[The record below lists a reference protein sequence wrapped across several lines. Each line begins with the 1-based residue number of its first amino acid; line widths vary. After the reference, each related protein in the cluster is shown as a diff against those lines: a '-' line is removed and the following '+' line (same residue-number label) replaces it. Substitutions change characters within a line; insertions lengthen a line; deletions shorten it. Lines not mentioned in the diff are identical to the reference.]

1 MRPLHVH
8 RRGQAICRGGRRRNV
23 NSTSSAGIPSSHSR
37 WINAPDG
44 NTRLAA
50 WRYASQDRWA
60 KTFSLPFSI
69 ILLLPAPA
77 RAQTIE
83 EKAQL
88 CAACHG
94 ENGIP
99 QDKATPVIWGQYQGY
114 LYLDLRD
121 YKSGARK
128 NDIMSPLAQTLE
140 RDDMMA
146 LALYFS
152 QKRWPDLQQP
162 SAPPD
167 VAARAIRANASVG
180 CTGCHQGQYQGEGTQ
195 PRLAGQSQ
203 EYLRQTMI
211 DFRTRA
217 RGNNPGMTDLMLAT
231 SEDDIAALAQYMAG
245 LQYLPGQ

>member
-1 MRPLHVH
+1 MIPSTKLPAGAPRTAPVV
-8 RRGQAICRGGRRRNV
+8 RRRR
-23 NSTSSAGIPSSHSR
+23 SARTTLRRSWAI
-37 WINAPDG
+37 IAV
-44 NTRLAA
+44 LATT
-50 WRYASQDRWA
+50 W
-60 KTFSLPFSI
+60 
-69 ILLLPAPA
+69 LPAPA

-152 QKRWPDLQQP
+152 QKRWPDLQEP
-162 SAPPD
+162 SAPPN

>member
-1 MRPLHVH
+1 MRRSNPRTTIGVKQTGPLGPVFFIAVL
-8 RRGQAICRGGRRRNV
+8 G
-23 NSTSSAGIPSSHSR
+23 T
-37 WINAPDG
+37 
-44 NTRLAA
+44 
-50 WRYASQDRWA
+50 
-60 KTFSLPFSI
+60 
-69 ILLLPAPA
+69 LLLPAPSP
-77 RAQTIE
+77 AQTIE
-83 EKAQL
+83 EKAQM

-99 QDKATPVIWGQYQGY
+99 QEKTTPVIWGQYQGY
-114 LYLDLRD
+114 LYLELRD

-128 NDIMSPLAQTLE
+128 HDIMSPLAETLS
-140 RDDMMA
+140 RDDLMA

-162 SAPPD
+162 SAPAD
-167 VAARAIRANASVG
+167 VAARAIRANGSVG

-195 PRLAGQSQ
+195 PRVAGQYQ
-203 EYLRQTMI
+203 EYLHQTML

-231 SEDDIAALAQYMAG
+231 SEPDIAALAQYMAG

>member
-1 MRPLHVH
+1 MQRQSSDLSCNGDMIPSTKLPAGAPRTAPVV
-8 RRGQAICRGGRRRNV
+8 RGRR
-23 NSTSSAGIPSSHSR
+23 SARTALRRSWAI
-37 WINAPDG
+37 IAV
-44 NTRLAA
+44 LATT
-50 WRYASQDRWA
+50 W
-60 KTFSLPFSI
+60 
-69 ILLLPAPA
+69 LPAPA
-77 RAQTIE
+77 HAQTIE

-211 DFRTRA
+211 EFRTRA

>member
-1 MRPLHVH
+1 MIPSTKLPAGAPRPAPVV
-8 RRGQAICRGGRRRNV
+8 RGRR
-23 NSTSSAGIPSSHSR
+23 SARTALRRSWAI
-37 WINAPDG
+37 IAV
-44 NTRLAA
+44 LATT
-50 WRYASQDRWA
+50 W
-60 KTFSLPFSI
+60 
-69 ILLLPAPA
+69 LPAPA

-211 DFRTRA
+211 EFRTRA

>member
-1 MRPLHVH
+1 MIPSTKLPAGTPRTAPVV
-8 RRGQAICRGGRRRNV
+8 RGRR
-23 NSTSSAGIPSSHSR
+23 SARTALPRSGAI
-37 WINAPDG
+37 IAV
-44 NTRLAA
+44 LATT
-50 WRYASQDRWA
+50 W
-60 KTFSLPFSI
+60 
-69 ILLLPAPA
+69 LPAPA

-231 SEDDIAALAQYMAG
+231 SEDAIAALAQYMAG

>member
-1 MRPLHVH
+1 MRLSNDRKAIGNVQTGPLGPVFFI
-8 RRGQAICRGGRRRNV
+8 AILG
-23 NSTSSAGIPSSHSR
+23 
-37 WINAPDG
+37 
-44 NTRLAA
+44 
-50 WRYASQDRWA
+50 
-60 KTFSLPFSI
+60 
-69 ILLLPAPA
+69 ILLLPAPSP
-77 RAQTIE
+77 AQAIE

-99 QDKATPVIWGQYQGY
+99 QEKTTPVIWGQYQGY
-114 LYLDLRD
+114 LYLELRD

-128 NDIMSPLAQTLE
+128 NDIMSPLAETLS

-162 SAPPD
+162 PAPPD
-167 VAARAIRANASVG
+167 VAARAVRANGSVG

-195 PRLAGQSQ
+195 PRVAGQYR
-203 EYLRQTMI
+203 EYLQQTML

-231 SEDDIAALAQYMAG
+231 PEEDIAALAQYMAG

>member
-1 MRPLHVH
+1 M
-8 RRGQAICRGGRRRNV
+8 
-23 NSTSSAGIPSSHSR
+23 
-37 WINAPDG
+37 
-44 NTRLAA
+44 
-50 WRYASQDRWA
+50 
-60 KTFSLPFSI
+60 
-69 ILLLPAPA
+69 PAPA

-162 SAPPD
+162 GAPPD
-167 VAARAIRANASVG
+167 VAGRAIRANASVG

-195 PRLAGQSQ
+195 PRLAGQSK
-203 EYLRQTMI
+203 EYLQQTMI

>member
-1 MRPLHVH
+1 MQTGPLGPVFFIAML
-8 RRGQAICRGGRRRNV
+8 G
-23 NSTSSAGIPSSHSR
+23 T
-37 WINAPDG
+37 
-44 NTRLAA
+44 
-50 WRYASQDRWA
+50 
-60 KTFSLPFSI
+60 
-69 ILLLPAPA
+69 LLLPPPA
-77 RAQTIE
+77 AAQTIE

-99 QDKATPVIWGQYQGY
+99 QEKTTPVIWGQYQGY
-114 LYLDLRD
+114 LYLELRD

-128 NDIMSPLAQTLE
+128 NDIMSPLAETLS

-162 SAPPD
+162 PAPPD
-167 VAARAIRANASVG
+167 VAARAVRANGSVG

-195 PRLAGQSQ
+195 PRVAGQYR
-203 EYLRQTMI
+203 EYLQQTML

-231 SEDDIAALAQYMAG
+231 SEGDIAALAQYMAG

>member
-1 MRPLHVH
+1 MRSVL
-8 RRGQAICRGGRRRNV
+8 RRAAR
-23 NSTSSAGIPSSHSR
+23 SAV
-37 WINAPDG
+37 
-44 NTRLAA
+44 LALTA
-50 WRYASQDRWA
+50 
-60 KTFSLPFSI
+60 
-69 ILLLPAPA
+69 LLGTVLPAPLSA
-77 RAQTIE
+77 ETIE
-83 EKAQL
+83 DKAQL

-99 QDKATPVIWGQYQGY
+99 QQKTTPVIWGQHQGY

-162 SAPPD
+162 QAPAD
-167 VAARAIRANASVG
+167 VAARATRVNASVG
-180 CTGCHQGQYQGEGTQ
+180 CTGCHQGGYQGEGTQ
-195 PRLAGQSQ
+195 PRLAGQSR
-203 EYLRQTMI
+203 EYMQQTML

-217 RGNNPGMTDLMLAT
+217 RGNNPGMTDLMLAI
-231 SEDDIAALAQYMAG
+231 SDDDIAVLAQYMAG
-245 LQYLPGQ
+245 LQYLGGQ